1 MIHMVDYNEI
11 VKKSNFRKDTRAEH
25 ELGIFMDENYYSRL
39 CEDKAPYLTFERET
53 DLKLQYEGIDVIIR
67 SDDNRE
73 IIIDEKSALYYTNN
87 NLQTFAFEL
96 SFEKDGKVRDGW
108 FVKNGLKTE
117 YYMLIWPNARCKKD
131 KKTGQNIQV
140 DLAKLTSKDFT
151 IVEAILLSK
160 KKLLAY
166 LASLGLTKE
175 VLIDRAKQMRE
186 VYRFS
191 GNNYA
196 HEDEEGI
203 DFLHYTYT
211 LRLVE
216 KPINLV
222 IDKKKLVELAD
233 RAYFI
238 SDRGYFRCN

>member
-1 MIHMVDYNEI
+1 
-11 VKKSNFRKDTRAEH
+11 
-25 ELGIFMDENYYSRL
+25 
-39 CEDKAPYLTFERET
+39 
-53 DLKLQYEGIDVIIR
+53 
-67 SDDNRE
+67 
-73 IIIDEKSALYYTNN
+73 
-87 NLQTFAFEL
+87 
-96 SFEKDGKVRDGW
+96 
-108 FVKNGLKTE
+108 
-117 YYMLIWPNARCKKD
+117 MLIWPNARCEKD

-151 IVEAILLSK
+151 IVEAILLNK

-233 RAYFI
+233 LAYFI